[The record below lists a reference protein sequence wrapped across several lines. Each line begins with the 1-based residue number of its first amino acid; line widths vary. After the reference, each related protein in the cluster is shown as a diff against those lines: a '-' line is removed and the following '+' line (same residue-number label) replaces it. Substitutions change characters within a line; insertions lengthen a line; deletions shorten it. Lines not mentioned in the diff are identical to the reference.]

1 MKKTILFTVLTV
13 MTINVMAQ
21 QKIVQTAG
29 RTQLGEF
36 APEFAHLPP
45 AGGEKERNHPHRDLR
60 DYHSHCFLCRMAKSM
75 GSVSSGQRGLGGRR
89 GCGG

>member
-45 AGGEKERNHPHRDLR
+45 AGGEKEQHHAHRDLR
-60 DYHSHCFLCRMAKSM
+60 DHHSHCFLCRMVQGV